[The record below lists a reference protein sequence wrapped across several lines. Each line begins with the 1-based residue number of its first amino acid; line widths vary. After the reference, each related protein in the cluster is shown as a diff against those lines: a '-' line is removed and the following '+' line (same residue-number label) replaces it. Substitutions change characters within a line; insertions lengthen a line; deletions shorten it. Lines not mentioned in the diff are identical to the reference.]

1 MGVCV
6 CEMMEVWVW
15 DCGCV
20 WLYVCAC
27 AGWSLVCLPV
37 CLGSWPLSG
46 EWGCVCGTVGVC
58 GCVWLCVRVR

>member
-1 MGVCV
+1 MVVVTVENSFPGAHAEAASV
-6 CEMMEVWVW
+6 
-15 DCGCV
+15 
-20 WLYVCAC
+20 YVCAC